1 MMTVY
6 VGCPKCRVKY
16 PVEKLYNETHDGP
29 GPGKVYTIV
38 CAVCRHQ
45 FDVSF
50 YRRWPLPLRVVV
62 NQPPRHRDSENN

>member
-6 VGCPKCRVKY
+6 VGCPKCRVKD

-62 NQPPRHRDSENN
+62 KG